1 MKKGRR
7 SYMENYI
14 DGLMTIEDYNEEET
28 CYVLDTNYF
37 LHGMESVL
45 EIDAYFETIMERK
58 NNIFIP
64 FIVWVEFNYNV
75 KDKLKTIKKELDRTN
90 KFLGTY
96 EENSEKLEFKM
107 GEITHKFVSMFDY
120 NIIEGTLGKDVAIN
134 SKEFFK
140 SLLDEKKE
148 INDLIMTL
156 NESTQQV
163 FAKWLQNFQEKS
175 KKEIEEHLSKT
186 REWIIKFKEH
196 VEKPELKSLIGKKY
210 TREELEK
217 LIGECKQREKDNLKP
232 GNSQKDLEKD
242 KFKVWD
248 DLTIPSKYGDML
260 IWLELIEYAKNNSKY
275 KKFVFVSDD
284 VSKKDWVDPKSKEL
298 WNQLSIEFCTKTGVT
313 VENMRTQELVKKFSS
328 EKYLQSLQED
338 YIFKK
343 GETTGIS
350 TEDDEMRVFHGFSEG
365 EHEVIYKSN
374 DIEVFEE
381 GLNIIERLESEYEF
395 RDTIVVPARSLG
407 FAEVFLGED
416 CWYSVRISK
425 DRIPYLKYIA
435 VYQSYPKSAVTYV
448 AKIDKIV
455 PSPYETGKS
464 MVIFDGCAKQL
475 KRPIPL
481 GENKLALQS
490 PRYTNHR
497 KLVSA
502 TTVDDLF
509 DFSELDD
516 LFY

>member
-1 MKKGRR
+1 
-7 SYMENYI
+7 MENYI
-14 DGLMTIEDYNEEET
+14 DGLMTIADYNEEET

-37 LHGMESVL
+37 LHGMESVP
-45 EIDAYFETIMERK
+45 EIDAYFEIIMERK

-96 EENSEKLEFKM
+96 EGKKERLEFNA
-107 GEITHKFVSMFDY
+107 GEITNKFASMFDY
-120 NIIEGTLGKDVAIN
+120 NSIKDTLGMDVARN
-134 SKEFFK
+134 STEFFK
-140 SLLDEKKE
+140 HLLDEKNE
-148 INDLIMTL
+148 INNLITTL
-156 NESTQQV
+156 NESIQQV
-163 FAKWLQNFQEKS
+163 FAKWLQDFQDKS

-186 REWIIKFKEH
+186 REWIIKFNEF
-196 VEKPELKSLIGKKY
+196 VEKPELKSLIGEKY

-217 LIGECKQREKDNLKP
+217 LIEECKQREKDNLKP

-242 KFKVWD
+242 TFKVWD

-284 VSKKDWVDPKSKEL
+284 VSKKDWVDPKSEEL
-298 WNQLSIEFCTKTGVT
+298 WNQLSIEFCTKTGAT
-313 VENMRTQELVKKFSS
+313 VKNMRTQELVKKFSS
-328 EKYLQSLQED
+328 GNYLQSLQED

-343 GETTGIS
+343 RETSGIS
-350 TEDDEMRVFHGFSEG
+350 TEDDEMQVFHDFSEG

-381 GLNIIERLESEYEF
+381 GLNIIERLESEYEYK
-395 RDTIVVPARSLG
+395 DTIVVPARLLG

-416 CWYSVRISK
+416 RWYSVRISK

-435 VYQSYPKSAVTYV
+435 VYQSHPKSAVTYV

-455 PSPYETGKS
+455 SSPYETGKR
-464 MVIFDGCAKQL
+464 MVVFDGCAKQL

-481 GENKLALQS
+481 GENDLALQS

-502 TTVDDLF
+502 STVGDLF